1 MAEGY
6 AITRLSNGLR
16 LVVAPMPD
24 RYSATVAVYVG
35 TGSRYESA
43 AQAGSAHMLEHMLFK
58 GTRRRPTAED
68 ISTAIESVGGSL
80 NASTDKEV
88 TVYWAKVAGED
99 VPLALDV
106 LSDMLLHSRLDPAE
120 VRKEKRVIAEELGMA
135 MDAPQDWIH
144 TLIEETIWPGEA
156 LGRDVAGT
164 RESVARLTRAGLLRF
179 LHRHY
184 TPRATVV
191 SIAGRVDPEAMGTL
205 VEQAFGAWQGGD
217 APAHPPGTY
226 RPDRPCV
233 RFEARETEQCNLCL
247 ATKGL
252 AHSDPRRYALDLLN
266 TILGGGMSS
275 RLFVEVRERLGL
287 VYDIHSYADRLDD
300 TGMLVIYAGMDPPAC
315 LHVIRMILAA
325 LRRLRDEPVD
335 SAELERAKNQFKGR
349 LLLGLED
356 TSSVANWYGAQELVL
371 HHICTPEEVLAD
383 MYAVTADDIQRLA
396 AELFRDEYLRLALIG
411 PHNNEREFEEL
422 LHLP

>member
-1 MAEGY
+1 MTEGY

-58 GTRRRPTAED
+58 GTQRRPTAED

-120 VRKEKRVIAEELGMA
+120 ERKEKRVVAEELGMA

-184 TPRATVV
+184 TPQATVV
-191 SIAGRVDPEAMGTL
+191 SIAGRVDPEALCT
-205 VEQAFGAWQGGD
+205 
-217 APAHPPGTY
+217 
-226 RPDRPCV
+226 
-233 RFEARETEQCNLCL
+233 LCL
-247 ATKGL
+247 ATRGL
-252 AHSDPRRYALDLLN
+252 SHSDPRRYALDLLN

-315 LHVIRMILAA
+315 RHVIRVILAA
-325 LRRLRDEPVD
+325 QRRLRDEPVEGT
-335 SAELERAKNQFKGR
+335 ELERAKNQFKGR

-371 HHICTPEEVLAD
+371 HRICTPEEVLAD

-411 PHNNEREFEEL
+411 PHNDEREFEEL

>member
-1 MAEGY
+1 MK
-6 AITRLSNGLR
+6 L
-16 LVVAPMPD
+16 
-24 RYSATVAVYVG
+24 
-35 TGSRYESA
+35 
-43 AQAGSAHMLEHMLFK
+43 
-58 GTRRRPTAED
+58 
-68 ISTAIESVGGSL
+68 ISTAIESVGGAL

-88 TVYWAKVAGED
+88 TVYWAKVAGAD
-99 VPLALDV
+99 VPLALDL
-106 LSDMLLHSRLDPAE
+106 LSDMLLHSRLDPSE
-120 VRKEKRVIAEELGMA
+120 VRKEKRVVAEELGMA

-164 RESVARLTRAGLLRF
+164 RESVARLTRAGLRRF

-226 RPDRPCV
+226 RADRPRV
-233 RFEARETEQCNLCL
+233 RLESRETEQCNLCL

-252 AHSDPRRYALDLLN
+252 SHSDPRRYALDLLN

-300 TGMLVIYAGMDPPAC
+300 TGMLVIYAGMDPAAC

-325 LRRLRDEPVD
+325 LRRLRDEPVEG
-335 SAELERAKNQFKGR
+335 AELARAKNQFRGR

-371 HHICTPEEVLAD
+371 HRICTPEEVLAD

-396 AELFRDEYLRLALIG
+396 AELFREEYLRLALIG
-411 PHNNEREFEEL
+411 PYEEREFGEL
-422 LHLP
+422 LHWP

>member
-1 MAEGY
+1 MTEGY

-43 AQAGSAHMLEHMLFK
+43 AQAGSSHMLEHMLFK
-58 GTRRRPTAED
+58 GTQRRPTAED
-68 ISTAIESVGGSL
+68 ISAAIESVGGSL
-80 NASTDKEV
+80 NASTDKEA
-88 TVYWAKVAGED
+88 TVYWARVAGED
-99 VPLALDV
+99 VPLALDL
-106 LSDMLLHSRLDPAE
+106 LSDMLLHSRIDPAE
-120 VRKEKRVIAEELGMA
+120 VRKEKRIVAEELGMA

-144 TLIEETIWPGEA
+144 SLIEETIWPGEA

-179 LHRHY
+179 LHSHY

-191 SIAGRVDPEAMGTL
+191 SVAGRVDPAALRTL
-205 VEQAFGAWQGGD
+205 AEQSFGAWQGGD
-217 APAHPPGTY
+217 APTHPPSTY
-226 RPDRPCV
+226 RPDRPRV
-233 RFEARETEQCNLCL
+233 RLEPRETEQCNLCL

-252 AHSDPRRYALDLLN
+252 SHHDPRRYALDLLN

-315 LHVIRMILAA
+315 LHVMRAILAA
-325 LRRLRDEPVD
+325 LRRLREEPVD
-335 SAELERAKNQFKGR
+335 NAELNRAKNQFRGH

-371 HHICTPEEVLAD
+371 HRICTPQEVLAD

-396 AELFRDEYLRLALIG
+396 ADLFRDEYLRLALIG
-411 PHNNEREFEEL
+411 PHNDERELEEL

>member
-1 MAEGY
+1 MTEGY

-58 GTRRRPTAED
+58 GTQRRPTAED

-99 VPLALDV
+99 VPLALDI
-106 LSDMLLHSRLDPAE
+106 LSDMLLHSRLDPSE
-120 VRKEKRVIAEELGMA
+120 VRKEKRVVAEELGMA

-179 LHRHY
+179 LHSHY
-184 TPRATVV
+184 TPGATVV
-191 SIAGRVDPEAMGTL
+191 SCSCCK
-205 VEQAFGAWQGGD
+205 Q
-217 APAHPPGTY
+217 
-226 RPDRPCV
+226 
-233 RFEARETEQCNLCL
+233 
-247 ATKGL
+247 
-252 AHSDPRRYALDLLN
+252 
-266 TILGGGMSS
+266 S
-275 RLFVEVRERLGL
+275 R
-287 VYDIHSYADRLDD
+287 
-300 TGMLVIYAGMDPPAC
+300 
-315 LHVIRMILAA
+315 
-325 LRRLRDEPVD
+325 
-335 SAELERAKNQFKGR
+335 
-349 LLLGLED
+349 
-356 TSSVANWYGAQELVL
+356 
-371 HHICTPEEVLAD
+371 
-383 MYAVTADDIQRLA
+383 
-396 AELFRDEYLRLALIG
+396 
-411 PHNNEREFEEL
+411 
-422 LHLP
+422 